1 MAEAESGA
9 IERRISRLEEIVS
22 RLERDELELDE
33 ALRLFE
39 EGIGH
44 LREVRGMLRSAELRV
59 EQLIEEADGSF
70 TTEPFREE

>member
-1 MAEAESGA
+1 MTEADAGA

-44 LREVRGMLRSAELRV
+44 LRDVRGMLRSAELRV
-59 EQLIEEADGSF
+59 EQLIEEPDGSL

>member
-1 MAEAESGA
+1 MAEADSGA

-70 TTEPFREE
+70 TTEPLREE

>member
-22 RLERDELELDE
+22 RLEREELELDE